1 MAPRDGEPGGDS
13 SAGENS
19 EPDAEVA
26 LSDVRSPLAS
36 RPIAAFRSLDRR
48 GLFTVALLVGGVPF
62 AASAVIA
69 FRGGFGLRFLR
80 TGSVYVWTVG
90 LFVGGL
96 TFGWW
101 AKRYPELWVTLRP
114 VFDVPENEY
123 RAVVR
128 SRIAEMYDLGRV
140 LLWFPVVLLSGVI
153 YDLVLVGAPYV
164 IYVRS
169 ADPLVSVAAPTVRLP
184 FDVYAY
190 SLSVINYAFGI
201 VSLVGLLI
209 AVHVAV
215 IHVRL
220 VSDVMRLRIR
230 DVRTAAVELTPLA
243 RFDVVI
249 SLGWFASLTFG
260 MVILIATEYDPWTD
274 PLFLSTFLLVFLFG
288 VVLFAVPQLSI
299 HTALQSEKRTLLG
312 EIDAKYER
320 MYEDLSSTGDSE
332 HSSEE
337 VSTRL
342 DVLEARR
349 RNATEIRTWAYDLP
363 GVASLLVSSVIPLIL
378 QFGQMIA

>member
-1 MAPRDGEPGGDS
+1 MAPPDGEPGGDPS
-13 SAGENS
+13 SGENS
-19 EPDAEVA
+19 EPDAELA
-26 LSDVRSPLAS
+26 LSDVRSPVAS
-36 RPIAAFRSLDRR
+36 RLIAAFRSLDRR
-48 GLFTVALLVGGVPF
+48 SLFAVSLLVGGVPF

-101 AKRYPELWVTLRP
+101 AKRYPELWVRLRP
-114 VFDVPENEY
+114 VFDVSENEY

-169 ADPLVSVAAPTVRLP
+169 ADPRVSVAAPTVRLP
-184 FDVYAY
+184 LGVYADW
-190 SLSVINYAFGI
+190 LGVINYAFGI

-220 VSDVMRLRIR
+220 VSDVTRLRIR
-230 DVRTAAVELTPLA
+230 EVRTAAVELTPLA
-243 RFDVVI
+243 RFNIVI
-249 SLGWFASLTFG
+249 SVGWFASLTFG
-260 MVILIATEYDPWTD
+260 MVLLIATEYDPWTD

-288 VVLFAVPQLSI
+288 VVLFAVPQFSI

-320 MYEDLSSTGDSE
+320 MYEALSSAGDSA
-332 HSSEE
+332 HSPED

-349 RNATEIRTWAYDLP
+349 RNVTEIRTWAYDLP
-363 GVASLLVSSVIPLIL
+363 GVVSLLVSSVIPLIL
-378 QFGQMIA
+378 QLGQMIT

>member
-1 MAPRDGEPGGDS
+1 MAPRNGESGGDPS
-13 SAGENS
+13 SGETS
-19 EPDAEVA
+19 EADAESA
-26 LSDVRSPLAS
+26 LSDVRPPVAS
-36 RPIAAFRSLDRR
+36 RLIAAFRSLDRR
-48 GLFTVALLVGGVPF
+48 GLFAVSLLVGGVPF
-62 AASAVIA
+62 AVSAVIA
-69 FRGGFGLRFLR
+69 FRGGFGLRFLT
-80 TGSVYVWTVG
+80 TGSAYVWTAG

-101 AKRYPELWVTLRP
+101 AKRYPEVWVTLRP
-114 VFDVPENEY
+114 VFGVSDDEY

-128 SRIAEMYDLGRV
+128 PRVAEMYDLGRV
-140 LLWFPVVLLSGVI
+140 LPWFPVVLLAGVI

-169 ADPLVSVAAPTVRLP
+169 ADPRVSAAAPGVTLP
-184 FDVYAY
+184 LDVYVDW
-190 SLSVINYAFGI
+190 LGVINYAFGL

-215 IHVRL
+215 VHVRL

-230 DVRTAAVELTPLA
+230 DVRTAAEELTPLA
-243 RFDVVI
+243 RFNIVI

-260 MVILIATEYDPWTD
+260 MVLLIVAEYDPWTD

-299 HTALQSEKRTLLG
+299 HTALQSEKRTLLA
-312 EIDAKYER
+312 EIDATYEHL
-320 MYEDLSSTGDSE
+320 YTGLSGTDDSE
-332 HSSEE
+332 TPPED
-337 VSTRL
+337 VSIRL

-363 GVASLLVSSVIPLIL
+363 GVVSLLVSSVIPLIL